1 MSAPLE
7 LINWRFPSELA
18 DATISPIAALF
29 IAVIVA
35 DNVLALE
42 KLIAFPFILIF
53 EAAEDASELSTTIV
67 TKL

>member
-1 MSAPLE
+1 M
-7 LINWRFPSELA
+7 
-18 DATISPIAALF
+18 SPIAALL

-35 DNVLALE
+35 VNVLALE
-42 KLIAFPFILIF
+42 KFIAFPFILIL

>member
-7 LINWRFPSELA
+7 LNSWRFPSVLA
-18 DATISPIAALF
+18 EATISPIAALL
-29 IAVIVA
+29 IAVMVD

-42 KLIAFPFILIF
+42 KLIAFPFILIL
-53 EAAEDASELSTTIV
+53 EAAEEASVWFKSRV